1 MTLNASNPPIEIKV
15 RACVR
20 ACVRA
25 YINVTQGQLNHLLQ
39 VSVGDRRG
47 TVRDRPTYLCLG
59 VQNDQ
64 GVQHALLHMLK
75 LV

>member
-15 RACVR
+15 RVCVR
-20 ACVRA
+20 ASEYQRDA
-25 YINVTQGQLNHLLQ
+25 GTIKSLVTGVNSL
-39 VSVGDRRG
+39 GDRRG

-64 GVQHALLHMLK
+64 GVQHALLHMLE